1 VSFETPDAAVFA
13 FTPSGDFRVA
23 DKDLPLPSAEDW
35 AQHQSQGRPGD
46 GTGAAVHGEG
56 WSAVVE
62 LSGADAGAG
71 VLTELDADELRML
84 QRVTTP
90 VDGGRV
96 LQMSLVSVLI
106 TDDGRILAGAV
117 TPSRLVEAAETG
129 R

>member
-1 VSFETPDAAVFA
+1 
-13 FTPSGDFRVA
+13 
-23 DKDLPLPSAEDW
+23 
-35 AQHQSQGRPGD
+35 
-46 GTGAAVHGEG
+46 
-56 WSAVVE
+56 VVE